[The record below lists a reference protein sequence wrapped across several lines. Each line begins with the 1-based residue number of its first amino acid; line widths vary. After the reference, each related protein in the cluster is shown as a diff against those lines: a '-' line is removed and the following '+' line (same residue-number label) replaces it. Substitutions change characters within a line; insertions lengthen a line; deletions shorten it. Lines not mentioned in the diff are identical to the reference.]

1 PLSEYRL
8 PSENQAFDKP
18 RFQSQAGTWQD
29 RVSQYAQ
36 PEALPMAQSAR
47 EGLQVDD
54 LRRVPLL
61 RADPRR
67 ILQAPRHLQSA
78 TYRDALKAVRTQDLH
93 RELKTRLESLYPHW
107 EFAVESN
114 W

>member
-1 PLSEYRL
+1 
-8 PSENQAFDKP
+8 
-18 RFQSQAGTWQD
+18 
-29 RVSQYAQ
+29 
-36 PEALPMAQSAR
+36 
-47 EGLQVDD
+47 
-54 LRRVPLL
+54 LL